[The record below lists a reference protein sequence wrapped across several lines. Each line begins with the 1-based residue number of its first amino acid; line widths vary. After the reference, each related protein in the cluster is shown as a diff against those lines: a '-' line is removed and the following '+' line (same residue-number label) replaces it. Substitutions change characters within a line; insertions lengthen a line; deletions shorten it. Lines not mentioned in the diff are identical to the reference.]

1 MIGVMGAYY
10 DRFNCAVLIGV
21 MSANYD
27 RSSCAVLIGVMGV
40 YYDRFNCAVLIGVM
54 STIDT
59 ENTNKPLSGLV
70 LLQGKSTES

>member
-1 MIGVMGAYY
+1 MIGVMGA
-10 DRFNCAVLIGV
+10 
-21 MSANYD
+21 
-27 RSSCAVLIGVMGV
+27 